1 MLRIE
6 INTGEGGSIE
16 IKWNG
21 FKYMNDCANTIMI
34 MCNSL
39 AQRIG
44 GDKEKA
50 EALMSL
56 VFDDAIKA
64 YRNNDLVVQLS
75 KQTIVKALG
84 EMLAEDTE

>member
-1 MLRIE
+1 MLQIE
-6 INTGEGGSIE
+6 INTDGGSVE

-21 FKYMNDCANTIMI
+21 FKHMNDCANTIMI

-44 GDKEKA
+44 GDKEKVT
-50 EALMSL
+50 ALMSL

-64 YRNNDLVVQLS
+64 YRNDDRVVKLS
-75 KQTIVKALG
+75 KQTIVKTLG
-84 EMLAEDTE
+84 ELLAEDTE